1 MIHNIP
7 QPELER
13 HLVNLVSK
21 EPNIEYRT
29 GVSFYYLDQV
39 RCLCLF
45 NVILAFI
52 RFTDVC

>member
-39 RCLCLF
+39 RCPVNLL
-45 NVILAFI
+45 LLSLDSLMYAS
-52 RFTDVC
+52 